1 MESNMTKYRK
11 LRHPPKKIS
20 AEQWR
25 RKFTA
30 VMEKINKKYHQV
42 LRRLAK

>member
-1 MESNMTKYRK
+1 MTKYRK
-11 LRHPPKKIS
+11 PNPHSRKIS

-25 RKFTA
+25 RKFA
-30 VMEKINKKYHQV
+30 AALEKINKKYHQV